1 MNSKKFLALTL
12 AVMMLLGVL
21 AGCGT
26 VEEEPDPSGEVV
38 EPVGDSVDLTV
49 CRASEP
55 ATVDPALNSAVDG
68 AIMVHHFFQGLI
80 TWEDNGTVIND
91 KVNGAQLAPGQAESW
106 EKVVND
112 DGTVDYT
119 FTLRDDI
126 FWSDGEPVTAEDFVY
141 SWQRLV
147 TPATTADYA
156 YMIDMVKGYTE
167 VYEEEADPTTLAVSA
182 PDEKTFVVTL
192 TYDCPYFEEVCAF
205 PATFPVRQDIIEEY
219 GDQWTFDTATYVCN
233 GPYVMSEWNHNAEI
247 KAVKNDKY
255 YDADSI
261 TTESITFQLMDE
273 ANSILAAYESG
284 TIQFIEEV
292 PVDEVATLLS
302 SGELNVVDYIGTY
315 FVCFNTEAAPFDDA
329 RVREAF
335 SLAIDRNYIV
345 EKVTQTGE
353 VPATAYVPGGVFD
366 AEGPSG
372 DDFRTVGGDYYSV
385 AAEDYEA
392 NCEAARQLLA
402 DAGYPN
408 GEGLPAVEYIYNTN
422 DNHKAIGEALQQMWQ
437 TELGVDVTLAN
448 QDWNVFMETRKEGNF
463 TISRHGWIADYNDPC
478 SFLDMWL
485 TGGGNND
492 AQYNNPEYDALIA
505 DGKSTTDDAERMRLF
520 HEAEDLLVGEDYV
533 VAPIYFYVQK
543 FMLADEI
550 GGVYYTPLGY
560 FFFGNCFNN

>member
-49 CRASEP
+49 CLASEP

-247 KAVKNDKY
+247 K
-255 YDADSI
+255 
-261 TTESITFQLMDE
+261 
-273 ANSILAAYESG
+273 
-284 TIQFIEEV
+284 
-292 PVDEVATLLS
+292 
-302 SGELNVVDYIGTY
+302 
-315 FVCFNTEAAPFDDA
+315 
-329 RVREAF
+329 
-335 SLAIDRNYIV
+335 
-345 EKVTQTGE
+345 
-353 VPATAYVPGGVFD
+353 
-366 AEGPSG
+366 
-372 DDFRTVGGDYYSV
+372 
-385 AAEDYEA
+385 
-392 NCEAARQLLA
+392 
-402 DAGYPN
+402 
-408 GEGLPAVEYIYNTN
+408 
-422 DNHKAIGEALQQMWQ
+422 
-437 TELGVDVTLAN
+437 
-448 QDWNVFMETRKEGNF
+448 
-463 TISRHGWIADYNDPC
+463 
-478 SFLDMWL
+478 
-485 TGGGNND
+485 
-492 AQYNNPEYDALIA
+492 
-505 DGKSTTDDAERMRLF
+505 
-520 HEAEDLLVGEDYV
+520 
-533 VAPIYFYVQK
+533 
-543 FMLADEI
+543 EI
-550 GGVYYTPLGY
+550 GRASCRERV
-560 FFFGNCFNN
+560 